1 MQCIQRVEQ
10 YLLENH
16 FEKPITTQI
25 LMCPPAKDFFLIVE
39 FLLRRIDPHFA
50 FKDPKKPEEET
61 PALFKVLKYP
71 FGFTPRSLHSV
82 ATPHAWPTFLAVVN
96 WLIELLTY
104 NDYAQMHQAE
114 MIEEDRT
121 SQEAMRYAFFDFVAQ
136 AYQAFMSFDD
146 KETQLEAD
154 FVRSLCERNQE
165 RQDATERLQDQTKE
179 VQAETERLRTSDTRI
194 TTLAKTVETQAREL
208 EKLKAEVAKC
218 KEAKEA
224 TAAKL
229 VEYKMQGQTE
239 REAVDRLQYELT
251 KLDAM
256 LRHQMEQNLDVD
268 KLNNE
273 KQALKQSIM
282 TVLHHRDE
290 VEKASSALEMEISEK
305 FREVDRGVS
314 QLNQLLDSTGIV
326 KTLGEELRVMPQSP
340 TILSMDMKK
349 SVKPVLLAFL
359 EEQRK
364 LRQQN
369 QPILVETQLKADQRQ
384 EEVAT
389 KRTLLTEL
397 KARYERESANLNSL
411 KESFQQPRKALEQ
424 SITELEH
431 EISQLSLSSKDLIM
445 SRKKD
450 KLDLIQRI
458 DRKKLA
464 FEKVESDLTAQLER
478 YIDWIVTHHENI
490 STKLRNLEE
499 ALIRQ
504 SSP

>member
-1 MQCIQRVEQ
+1 
-10 YLLENH
+10 
-16 FEKPITTQI
+16 
-25 LMCPPAKDFFLIVE
+25 
-39 FLLRRIDPHFA
+39 
-50 FKDPKKPEEET
+50 
-61 PALFKVLKYP
+61 
-71 FGFTPRSLHSV
+71 
-82 ATPHAWPTFLAVVN
+82 
-96 WLIELLTY
+96 
-104 NDYAQMHQAE
+104 
-114 MIEEDRT
+114 
-121 SQEAMRYAFFDFVAQ
+121 
-136 AYQAFMSFDD
+136 
-146 KETQLEAD
+146 
-154 FVRSLCERNQE
+154 
-165 RQDATERLQDQTKE
+165 
-179 VQAETERLRTSDTRI
+179 
-194 TTLAKTVETQAREL
+194 
-208 EKLKAEVAKC
+208 
-218 KEAKEA
+218 
-224 TAAKL
+224 
-229 VEYKMQGQTE
+229 
-239 REAVDRLQYELT
+239 
-251 KLDAM
+251 
-256 LRHQMEQNLDVD
+256 
-268 KLNNE
+268 
-273 KQALKQSIM
+273 
-282 TVLHHRDE
+282 
-290 VEKASSALEMEISEK
+290 
-305 FREVDRGVS
+305 
-314 QLNQLLDSTGIV
+314 
-326 KTLGEELRVMPQSP
+326 MPQSP

-499 ALIRQ
+499 VLIRQ